1 MSFTRLDLP
10 GALEYYG
17 RFHKEITSNS
27 ICGMMNSICGLKQS
41 RKIFRIPEALN
52 RSRFE
57 IDGQLNTS
65 DTRRMNMVIVC
76 YSYISYIIYIIYI
89 VHVTRTQQLTYIAQ
103 NNLEIWLRL
112 QS

>member
-1 MSFTRLDLP
+1 
-10 GALEYYG
+10 
-17 RFHKEITSNS
+17 
-27 ICGMMNSICGLKQS
+27 
-41 RKIFRIPEALN
+41 
-52 RSRFE
+52 
-57 IDGQLNTS
+57 
-65 DTRRMNMVIVC
+65 MVIVC